1 MNNLN
6 TKFDFD
12 DILIVPSK
20 ISDITSRYK
29 DIALPEILP
38 LFTAPMD
45 TVVNLNNIDDYIDN
59 GIMVCLPR
67 TIKIDEFNEFLFT
80 CRNRNK
86 YNNVFL
92 SFGFDDLDEF
102 FENEWMFQQKLH
114 RGFHMLID
122 VANAHMLKVV
132 NYVNRLTKIR
142 PDIIIM
148 IGNIGNPETYL
159 YYAENTDVQMIR
171 CGIGNGNAC
180 LSTKNSGIG
189 YPIASLIHEIRG
201 IKDKFE
207 NENKQIAPMIIAD
220 GGMKNYSDIIKS
232 FYLGADMV
240 MVGSIFN
247 KSIESSGENYFYGL
261 KINVKLAKFLYRKG
275 FKIVK
280 HFRGMST
287 KSAQKAMGKTVLKTS
302 EGVVRY
308 VPVEYSIYG
317 WIENFKHYLRNSMSY
332 SNSHNLDEFIGN
344 NNFIEITKHS
354 YDRFNK

>member
-1 MNNLN
+1 MIDKEL
-6 TKFDFD
+6 KFDFD

-29 DIALPEILP
+29 DITLPEILP

-86 YNNVFL
+86 YDNVFL

-114 RGFHMLID
+114 RGFHILID

-132 NYVNRLTKIR
+132 DYVNRLTKIR

-148 IGNIGNPETYL
+148 IGNIANPETYL

-171 CGIGNGNAC
+171 CGIGNGNGC
-180 LSTKNSGIG
+180 FLSGTKIITQSGI
-189 YPIASLIHEIRG
+189 
-201 IKDKFE
+201 
-207 NENKQIAPMIIAD
+207 
-220 GGMKNYSDIIKS
+220 
-232 FYLGADMV
+232 
-240 MVGSIFN
+240 
-247 KSIESSGENYFYGL
+247 KSIEDIEVNDSVLTHQNTFNNVTNKISYINKNDKII
-261 KINVKLAKFLYRKG
+261 KINNEIECTEKHEFYVVEKEYKDVITDENIHEYAKWIKANELEMNKHLLIKLG
-275 FKIVK
+275 
-280 HFRGMST
+280 
-287 KSAQKAMGKTVLKTS
+287 
-302 EGVVRY
+302 
-308 VPVEYSIYG
+308 
-317 WIENFKHYLRNSMSY
+317 
-332 SNSHNLDEFIGN
+332 
-344 NNFIEITKHS
+344 
-354 YDRFNK
+354 